1 MKRKQDKG
9 FTLIELV
16 VVISILAVLALIA
29 IPSISGFRASAQNRV
44 NESNA
49 RLLTNVAQMIK
60 ADTGEYPAMEGWNA
74 SSGITAITVEDGNV
88 NGKSYLSETIEF
100 QGNGSWKY
108 DKTTGVVKVEGKKED
123 ETKNN
128 NGTSQ
133 GSTN

>member
-1 MKRKQDKG
+1 MKRKRDKG

-29 IPSISGFRASAQNRV
+29 IPSISGFRESAQNRV

-60 ADTGEYPAMEGWNA
+60 ADNGEYPTWST
-74 SSGITAITVEDGNV
+74 SSGITRIKVEDATV

-100 QGNGSWKY
+100 QGTGSWKY
-108 DKTTGVVKVEGKKED
+108 DDKTGTVEVEGKKEND
-123 ETKNN
+123 ATKNN
-128 NGTSQ
+128 ADTS
-133 GSTN
+133 GSNAS

>member
-1 MKRKQDKG
+1 MKRKRDKG

-29 IPSISGFRASAQNRV
+29 IPSISGFRASAQKRV

-60 ADTGEYPAMEGWNA
+60 ADDGEYPSW
-74 SSGITAITVEDGNV
+74 STRSGITTIKVEDATV

-100 QGNGSWKY
+100 QGSGSWTY
-108 DKTTGVVKVEGKKED
+108 DNTTGVVKVS
-123 ETKNN
+123 TA
-128 NGTSQ
+128 NGTPAITKTQ
-133 GSTN
+133 AED